1 MRCVATSLF
10 SRAYEKLTA
19 SYPYDSLGNKANPL
33 DELLYIVLSLR
44 THESGFR
51 AAYSGFK
58 RAFPAWAMA
67 CKASRRQIAG
77 AIAAGGLAKQ
87 KAFRIKA
94 ALDMIQAQFGEP
106 SLRRLKRAPVEEVE
120 RILLALPGIGAKSA
134 RCIMMYSLG
143 FKVLPVDVH
152 VARVSQRLGLVP
164 RVTHSKLHGLLERIV
179 PPDFRYAFH
188 VYCVQHGRR
197 VCRGQYPQCGR
208 CCLADICP
216 HIGVVPPEDTGR
228 SSPVLHCP

>member
-77 AIAAGGLAKQ
+77 AIAAGGLAPE
-87 KAFRIKA
+87 
-94 ALDMIQAQFGEP
+94 QA
-106 SLRRLKRAPVEEVE
+106 
-120 RILLALPGIGAKSA
+120 
-134 RCIMMYSLG
+134 
-143 FKVLPVDVH
+143 
-152 VARVSQRLGLVP
+152 
-164 RVTHSKLHGLLERIV
+164 
-179 PPDFRYAFH
+179 
-188 VYCVQHGRR
+188 
-197 VCRGQYPQCGR
+197 
-208 CCLADICP
+208 
-216 HIGVVPPEDTGR
+216 
-228 SSPVLHCP
+228 